1 MPIAGESTRE
11 STTRGYTLSVDLS
24 LAGLR
29 QKGEVRQVLFC
40 KWTTTIAFA
49 ASRRDSRGQHATAPA
64 CENSASMR
72 KQRQQA
78 GRRFSSR
85 PVEAGQQSAR
95 RRCPDAVI
103 AQATYTL
110 LSLSISTRI
119 VSLPLYLYT
128 QPQTFHHPSQSHPIS
143 PPPIPAYVYVSPP
156 PPPPTPHPSPC
167 RLNTR
172 TSQVQVPP
180 IIIHHRH
187 SLRLPPTHP
196 LFFPSTTSPPPRLPP
211 PPPAAPPATLT
222 LSTPPPLPPP
232 PPFPSPTE
240 EGNLLR
246 RGA

>member
-72 KQRQQA
+72 KLRQQA

-156 PPPPTPHPSPC
+156 PPLPLLTPRPADST
-167 RLNTR
+167 L
-172 TSQVQVPP
+172 VP
-180 IIIHHRH
+180 
-187 SLRLPPTHP
+187 LRYKCP
-196 LFFPSTTSPPPRLPP
+196 LSSSTTDTPSASPPPTLCSSLPPRPP
-211 PPPAAPPATLT
+211 PPVSHPRRLQHLQL
-222 LSTPPPLPPP
+222 LSLSLPRRRC
-232 PPFPSPTE
+232 
-240 EGNLLR
+240 LLLLLFLLLQR
-246 RGA
+246 RAIS

>member
-1 MPIAGESTRE
+1 
-11 STTRGYTLSVDLS
+11 

-156 PPPPTPHPSPC
+156 PPPSHSSPLALPTQHSYLSGTSAPYHHP
-167 RLNTR
+167 
-172 TSQVQVPP
+172 
-180 IIIHHRH
+180 
-187 SLRLPPTHP
+187 PPT
-196 LFFPSTTSPPPRLPP
+196 LPP
-211 PPPAAPPATLT
+211 PPPHPPSVL
-222 LSTPPPLPPP
+222 PFHHVPPP
-232 PPFPSPTE
+232 PSPTPAACSTSSYSHS
-240 EGNLLR
+240 LYPAAAASSSSFSFSY
-246 RGA
+246 RGGQSLEARGLTTHVGAGK